1 MGRNRVGSD
10 EKKLKGNAGK
20 RDLPEELEVG
30 VPSLRAPR
38 GLNSA
43 EKKYWRIWA
52 PALIK
57 VGKLTVL
64 TQPSLLTLIKMK
76 VRLDQ
81 VNRELR
87 KKDGSL
93 LQETVFTDKAGN
105 KHCSSKESAY
115 SRLSRDLTV
124 TVHRLEKTWGLTADS
139 MAGLFKAKRGDSDE
153 EKFLQ

>member
-1 MGRNRVGSD
+1 MGRNRIRSD

-20 RDLPEELEVG
+20 REVPDELEVA
-30 VPSLRAPR
+30 VPSQRAPR

-43 EKKYWRIWA
+43 EKKYWRTWA

-64 TQPSLLTLIKMK
+64 TLPSLLTLIKMK

-87 KKDGSL
+87 KKEGSL
-93 LQETVFTDKAGN
+93 LQEITFKDKAGN
-105 KHCSSKESAY
+105 VHCSSKESAY

-124 TVHRLEKTWGLTADS
+124 TVHRLEKSWGLTADS
-139 MAGLFKAKRGDSDE
+139 MAGLFKVKRGESDE